1 LYNSIVWSFIYHHH
15 GRSLI
20 GSNHSFSSHFSVYKK
35 PAATK
40 MSSTIE
46 NDTHVPSQ
54 HESEATLSLLSAIS
68 LLIISVITVVGNG
81 ILCVAMYK
89 DPLKCFRSSPMLF
102 VANLAV
108 ADFLTG
114 FIVDPLYIAYNF
126 GYYQARD
133 YQTALTAGD
142 HASYI
147 TVNLSLCTVVVLVVD
162 RFLALN
168 TPIRYRNVMT
178 RRVAGGTIA
187 VLWVYSVLFSF
198 LRNIGVPEN
207 TYYLLD
213 LHIHVTGSLVTL
225 TVFLVLI
232 YRRSVV
238 ARNQRVDL
246 ADSTSRFDEQRKQ
259 MIGDAKIIRTFL
271 IILAACYLC
280 LLPYYIYMHV
290 YLFCATCQTNIVLT
304 AMSKISEP
312 VVYLNCAVNP
322 FIYAWR
328 HKMFRNSLRAVVMKQ
343 NTVNQEV
350 IISQRTGTSQLCEMQ
365 NT

>member
-1 LYNSIVWSFIYHHH
+1 MLLSNSIVWSLTYHHR
-15 GRSLI
+15 GTRLI
-20 GSNHSFSSHFSVYKK
+20 QSNHSFSSLPFFQFSTAK
-35 PAATK
+35 T
-40 MSSTIE
+40 SSTIGNE
-46 NDTHVPSQ
+46 THVPSQ
-54 HESEATLSLLSAIS
+54 HESQATLTLLSAIS
-68 LLIISVITVVGNG
+68 LSIISVITVVGNG
-81 ILCVAMYK
+81 ILCLAMYK

-133 YQTALTAGD
+133 YETALSAGD

-168 TPIRYRNVMT
+168 TPIRYRRVMT
-178 RRVAGGTIA
+178 RQVAGGTIA
-187 VLWVYSVLFSF
+187 VLWVYSILFSF
-198 LRNIGVPEN
+198 LRTMGVPED

-225 TVFLVLI
+225 TVFLGLT

-238 ARNQRVDL
+238 ARNQRMDL
-246 ADSTSRFDEQRKQ
+246 TDSTSRSDEQRKQ
-259 MIGDAKIIRTFL
+259 MINDAKIIRTFL

-280 LLPYYIYMHV
+280 LLPYYIYMHA
-290 YLFCATCQTNIVLT
+290 YLFCATCQTNIVFA

-312 VVYLNCAVNP
+312 VIYLNSAVNP
-322 FIYAWR
+322 FMYAWR
-328 HKMFRNSLRAVVMKQ
+328 HKLFRKSLRAVVMRQ

-350 IISQRTGTSQLCEMQ
+350 VNSQRTGTSQLCEMQ

>member
-1 LYNSIVWSFIYHHH
+1 MNVTFKNINETEAPSE
-15 GRSLI
+15 
-20 GSNHSFSSHFSVYKK
+20 NE
-35 PAATK
+35 
-40 MSSTIE
+40 IE
-46 NDTHVPSQ
+46 AS
-54 HESEATLSLLSAIS
+54 LSLLSAIS
-68 LLIISVITVVGNG
+68 LLIITVITVVGNG

-114 FIVDPLYIAYNF
+114 LIVDPLYVAYNF
-126 GYYQARD
+126 GYHQARD

-147 TVNLSLCTVVVLVVD
+147 TVNLSLCTVVVLVID

-168 TPIRYRNVMT
+168 TPIRYRSVMT
-178 RRVAGGTIA
+178 KRVAGVTIA
-187 VLWVYSVLFSF
+187 VLWVYSILFSF
-198 LRNIGVPEN
+198 LRNMGVPDN

-213 LHIHVTGSLVTL
+213 LHIHVTGSLITL
-225 TVFLVLI
+225 TVFLALT
-232 YRRSVV
+232 YRQSVV
-238 ARNQRVDL
+238 ARNQRVGL

-259 MIGDAKIIRTFL
+259 MISDAKIIRTFL

-304 AMSKISEP
+304 ALSKISEP

-328 HKMFRNSLRAVVMKQ
+328 HKLFRKSLRAVVLTK
-343 NTVNQEV
+343 NTVDQEV
-350 IISQRTGTSQLCEMQ
+350 ISQPTGTSQLCEIQ